1 MGEIMCEH
9 EYEIEGEVLEVKF
22 DQYDIAEIVAKKC
35 WRCYD
40 CQAVMDVELNDVSDA
55 IAVNP

>member
-9 EYEIEGEVLEVKF
+9 EYEIEGEVLEVTF
-22 DQYDIAEIVAKKC
+22 DQYDMAEVVAKKC

-40 CQAVMDVELNDVSDA
+40 CQAVMDVEEEKMKQMVA
-55 IAVNP
+55 AA

>member
-9 EYEIEGEVLEVKF
+9 EYEIEGEVLEVTF
-22 DQYDIAEIVAKKC
+22 DENDLADIVARKC

-40 CQAVMDVELNDVSDA
+40 CEAVMDIQEA
-55 IAVNP
+55 A